1 MWDEWL
7 TKSKPVMP
15 VIVIDD
21 IDTAVPMAQALVAG
35 GVTLLEVPLRTPAA
49 LAAISEISRNVPEAI
64 IGVGTV
70 TSPDQLHS
78 ALNRGAQ
85 FAVSPGFTPNLLAA
99 ASEWGGPFLPGVAT
113 PSEVMQAREA
123 GFTKMKFFPAVPSGG
138 RSMLKAIGAP
148 MPEVSFCPT
157 GGISAET
164 YHDFLALDNVF
175 AVGGSWLTPP
185 DLMSARNWQAIKDL
199 ASDI

>member
-35 GVTLLEVPLRTPAA
+35 GVKLLEVTLRTPAA

-123 GFTKMKFFPAVPSGG
+123 GFTKMKFFPAVP
-138 RSMLKAIGAP
+138 
-148 MPEVSFCPT
+148 
-157 GGISAET
+157 
-164 YHDFLALDNVF
+164 
-175 AVGGSWLTPP
+175 
-185 DLMSARNWQAIKDL
+185 
-199 ASDI
+199 

>member
-1 MWDEWL
+1 
-7 TKSKPVMP
+7 
-15 VIVIDD
+15 
-21 IDTAVPMAQALVAG
+21 
-35 GVTLLEVPLRTPAA
+35 
-49 LAAISEISRNVPEAI
+49 
-64 IGVGTV
+64 
-70 TSPDQLHS
+70 
-78 ALNRGAQ
+78 
-85 FAVSPGFTPNLLAA
+85 
-99 ASEWGGPFLPGVAT
+99 
-113 PSEVMQAREA
+113 MQAREA